1 MTNGLHNAV
10 NFTLPKRRAFCY
22 ARFYGF
28 NSYFL
33 TEDLFV
39 RVHPTLLPGAERQ
52 GGARVRRVKGFTGVD
67 WIKNK
72 KTKAYSF
79 SSVVMA
85 DR

>member
-1 MTNGLHNAV
+1 MDGV
-10 NFTLPKRRAFCY
+10 
-22 ARFYGF
+22 
-28 NSYFL
+28 
-33 TEDLFV
+33 V
-39 RVHPTLLPGAERQ
+39 VVHMGTAGSKTW